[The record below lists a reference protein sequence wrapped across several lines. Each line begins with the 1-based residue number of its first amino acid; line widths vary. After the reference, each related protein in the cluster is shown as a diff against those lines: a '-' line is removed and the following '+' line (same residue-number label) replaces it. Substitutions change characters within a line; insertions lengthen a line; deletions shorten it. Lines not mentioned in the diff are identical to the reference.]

1 MGTYQSK
8 FTGAEIDA
16 NIEKIKNTT
25 IPTKTSQLT
34 NDSGF
39 ITKAPTKTSE
49 LTNDSGFITKAPTK
63 TSELT
68 NDSGFATESY
78 VEQEIATFDFIK
90 VVENLP
96 ETGLENRIYFVP
108 KTDAETQDLFD
119 EYAWINNKWEW
130 ITTKQIQ
137 IDMTTYAT
145 IDYVDG
151 LVGDVETLLQEV

>member
-8 FTGAEIDA
+8 HTGAEIDE
-16 NIEKIKNTT
+16 NIDKIKGLEV
-25 IPTKTSQLT
+25 PTRVSELT
-34 NDSGF
+34 NDMGY

-108 KTDAETQDLFD
+108 KPDAETQDLFD
-119 EYAWINNKWEW
+119 EYAWINGKWEW

-151 LVGDVETLLQEV
+151 LVGDIETLLQEV